1 MKHFELGNNDK
12 DEILRDFAPRAFSSP
27 LIDQREIPA
36 LAKDLSLMAGIQK
49 VLPSLPTFHHF
60 HLGDA
65 VSYPFPPDES
75 LHLVLTSPPYWI
87 LKRYPEA
94 QGQLGHEPDYTLFLT
109 KLNTVSPNFR
119 TQRDHGFGG
128 WSSTASCVR
137 ATSRSSP

>member
-1 MKHFELGNNDK
+1 MT
-12 DEILRDFAPRAFSSP
+12 
-27 LIDQREIPA
+27 DQREIPA
-36 LAKDLSLMAGIQK
+36 LAKDLSLMADIQK

-94 QGQLGHEPDYTLFLT
+94 QGQLGQELDYTSFLT
-109 KLNTVSPNFR
+109 KLNTVWEKCFR
-119 TQRDHGFGG
+119 CLVPGGRLIVVVGDVCLSRRDRK
-128 WSSTASCVR
+128 SVV
-137 ATSRSSP
+137 